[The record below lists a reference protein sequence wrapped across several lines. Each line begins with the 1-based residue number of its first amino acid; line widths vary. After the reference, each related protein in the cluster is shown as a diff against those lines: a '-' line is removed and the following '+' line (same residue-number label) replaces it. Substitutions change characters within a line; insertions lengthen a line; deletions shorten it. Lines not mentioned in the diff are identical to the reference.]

1 MAYKPYEL
9 SEEIKKAQAA
19 LEQQLA
25 QKPGDYQSNWSEALK
40 QAAQNLFSRPSFR
53 YDAASDPLYQS
64 YRQQYLRSGRLAMLD
79 TLGQAQLGTGGYG
92 NSYAQ
97 TTAQQAYGAQ
107 LQSLQGR
114 IPELYQIAM
123 NRYGLETTALS
134 DRLSYLQQQ
143 ESQDYSRY
151 QDALD
156 AWQKQ
161 TNLLANQLT
170 AQKEQ
175 DYDRYVSDR
184 DYSFKLS
191 QADLEQQRWQAEFD
205 EARRQFEAA
214 QAAKTATSASKGG
227 GSYSGNQGYD
237 AATVR
242 KAQEFVGTKAD
253 GMWGKNSTAAAKAK
267 GYDSLKAV
275 IQAMEGGDSYSV
287 TDGVA
292 AVKRLAEAGTD
303 EQKLSAYIARLT
315 VEGVLTQAQAATL
328 RKKYVS
334 PRYYY

>member
-1 MAYKPYEL
+1 MAYKPYVL
-9 SEEIKKAQAA
+9 SDEIKKAQAA
-19 LEQQLA
+19 YEQQLTR
-25 QKPGDYQSNWSEALK
+25 KPGDYQSAWSEALK
-40 QAAQNLFSRPSFR
+40 QAAQNLFSRKPFR
-53 YDAASDPLYQS
+53 YDATSDPLYQS
-64 YRQQYLRSGRLAMLD
+64 YRQQYRKDSRLAMLD
-79 TLGQAQLGTGGYG
+79 TLGQAQANTGGYG

-97 TTAQQAYGAQ
+97 SAAQQAYGAQ
-107 LQSLQGR
+107 LQNLNDK
-114 IPELYQIAM
+114 IPELYQMAL

-134 DRLSYLQQQ
+134 DRLGYLQQQ

-151 QDALD
+151 QDTLD

-161 TNLLANQLT
+161 TNLLANQL
-170 AQKEQ
+170 ASQKEQ

-205 EARRQFEAA
+205 EARRQFEAN
-214 QAAKTATSASKGG
+214 QAAKTATASSKGG
-227 GSYSGNQGYD
+227 GSYAGNQGYD

-275 IQAMEGGDSYSV
+275 IEAMEDGGSYTI

-292 AVKRLAEAGTD
+292 AVERLAAAGTD

-315 VEGVLTQAQAATL
+315 VEGVLTQSQAASL

>member
-9 SEEIKKAQAA
+9 SEEIKKAQQA

-25 QKPGDYQSNWSEALK
+25 QKPQDYQSSWEEALK
-40 QAAQNLFSRPSFR
+40 QAAQSLLNRKPFR

-64 YRQQYLRSGRLAMLD
+64 YRQQYRKDGRLAMLD
-79 TLGQAQLGTGGYG
+79 TLGQAQANTGGYG

-97 TTAQQAYGAQ
+97 SAAQQAYGAQ
-107 LQSLQGR
+107 LQNLNDK
-114 IPELYQIAM
+114 IPELYQMAL

-134 DRLSYLQQQ
+134 DRLGYLQQQ

-151 QDALD
+151 QDTLD

-161 TNLLANQLT
+161 TNLLANQL
-170 AQKEQ
+170 ASQKEQ

-205 EARRQFEAA
+205 EARRQFEAN
-214 QAAKTATSASKGG
+214 QAAKTATASSKGG
-227 GSYSGNQGYD
+227 GSYAGNQGYD

-275 IQAMEGGDSYSV
+275 IEAMEDGGSYTI

-292 AVKRLAEAGTD
+292 AVERLAAAGTD

-315 VEGVLTQAQAATL
+315 VEGLLTQSQAASL

>member
-19 LEQQLA
+19 YEQQLA

-97 TTAQQAYGAQ
+97 TAAQQAYGDQ
-107 LQSLQGR
+107 LQGLNDR
-114 IPELYQIAM
+114 IPELYQIAL

-161 TNLLANQLT
+161 TNLLANQLS

-184 DYSFKLS
+184 DYSFQLS
-191 QADLEQQRWQAEFD
+191 QSELEQQRWQAEFD

-292 AVKRLAEAGTD
+292 AVQRLAEAGTD

>member
-1 MAYKPYEL
+1 MAYKPYAL

-19 LEQQLA
+19 YEQQLA

-53 YDAASDPLYQS
+53 YDAASDPLYQN
-64 YRQQYLRSGRLAMLD
+64 YRQQYVRDGRLAMLD

-97 TTAQQAYGAQ
+97 TAAQQAYGDQ
-107 LQSLQGR
+107 LQGLNDR
-114 IPELYQIAM
+114 IPELYQIAL

-161 TNLLANQLT
+161 TNLLANQLS

-191 QADLEQQRWQAEFD
+191 QSELEQQRWQAEFD

-292 AVKRLAEAGTD
+292 AVQRLAEAGTD

>member
-9 SEEIKKAQAA
+9 SEEIKKAQQA

-25 QKPGDYQSNWSEALK
+25 QKPQDYQSNWEEALK
-40 QAAQNLFSRPSFR
+40 QAAQNLLNRQPFR
-53 YDAASDPLYQS
+53 YDAGSDPLYQN
-64 YRQQYLRSGRLAMLD
+64 YRQQYVKDGRLAMLD
-79 TLGQAQLGTGGYG
+79 TLGQAQANTGGYG

-107 LQSLQGR
+107 LQSLNDR
-114 IPELYQIAM
+114 IPELYQLAL

-143 ESQDYSRY
+143 ENQDYSRW

-156 AWQKQ
+156 TWQKQ
-161 TNLLANQLT
+161 ANLLANQLSQ
-170 AQKEQ
+170 QKEQ
-175 DYDRYVSDR
+175 DYNRYVSDR
-184 DYSFKLS
+184 DYSYKLS
-191 QADLEQQRWQAEFD
+191 QSELEQQRWQAEFD

-214 QAAKTATSASKGG
+214 QAAKTATSSSKGG

-242 KAQEFVGTKAD
+242 KAQEFVGTTVD

-275 IQAMEGGDSYSV
+275 IEAMEGGGGYTI

-292 AVKRLAEAGTD
+292 AVERLAAAGTD
-303 EQKLSAYIARLT
+303 EQKLNAYIARLT
-315 VEGVLTQAQAATL
+315 VEGLLTPEQAASL
-328 RKKYVS
+328 RRKYVS
-334 PRYYY
+334 PKYYY

>member
-25 QKPGDYQSNWSEALK
+25 QKPGDFQSSWGEALK
-40 QAAQNLFSRPSFR
+40 QAAQNLLNRQSFR
-53 YDAASDPLYQS
+53 YDAASDPLYQN
-64 YRQQYLRSGRLAMLD
+64 YRQQYVRDGRLAMLD
-79 TLGQAQLGTGGYG
+79 TLGQAQASTGGYG

-107 LQSLQGR
+107 LQGLNDR
-114 IPELYQIAM
+114 IPELYQIAL

-143 ESQDYSRY
+143 ESQDYSRW

-161 TNLLANQLT
+161 TNLLANQLET
-170 AQKEQ
+170 QKEQ

-184 DYSFKLS
+184 DYSFKVS
-191 QADLEQQRWQAEFD
+191 QSELEQQRWQAEFD

-214 QAAKTATSASKGG
+214 QAAKTAASTSKGG

-275 IQAMEGGDSYSV
+275 IEAMEGGGSYTI

-292 AVKRLAEAGTD
+292 AVERLAAAGTD

-315 VEGVLTQAQAATL
+315 VEGVLTQAQAASL

>member
-25 QKPGDYQSNWSEALK
+25 QKPQDYQSSWEEALK
-40 QAAQNLFSRPSFR
+40 QAAQNLLNRQPFR
-53 YDAASDPLYQS
+53 YDAGSDPLYQN
-64 YRQQYLRSGRLAMLD
+64 YRQQYVKDGRLAMLD
-79 TLGQAQLGTGGYG
+79 TLGQAQSSTGGYG

-97 TTAQQAYGAQ
+97 SAAQQAYGAH
-107 LQSLQGR
+107 LQSLNDK
-114 IPELYQIAM
+114 IPELYQLAL

-143 ESQDYSRY
+143 EDRDYSRY

-161 TNLLANQLT
+161 TTLLSNQLS

-175 DYDRYVSDR
+175 EYERYVSDR

-191 QADLEQQRWQAEFD
+191 QSELEQQRWQAEFD

-214 QAAKTATSASKGG
+214 QAAKAATSSAKGG
-227 GSYSGNQGYD
+227 GSYAGNQGYD

-242 KAQEFVGTKAD
+242 KAQEFVGTKVD

-275 IQAMEGGDSYSV
+275 IEAMEDGGSYTV

-292 AVKRLAEAGTD
+292 AVERLAAAGTD
-303 EQKLSAYIARLT
+303 EQKLNAYIARLT
-315 VEGVLTQAQAATL
+315 VEGRLTQAQAASL
-328 RKKYVS
+328 RRQYIS
-334 PRYYY
+334 PKYYY

>member
-1 MAYKPYEL
+1 MAYKPYAL

-19 LEQQLA
+19 YEQQLA

-53 YDAASDPLYQS
+53 YDAAADPLYQS

-79 TLGQAQLGTGGYG
+79 TLGQAQANTGGYG
-92 NSYAQ
+92 TSYAQ
-97 TTAQQAYGAQ
+97 TTAQQAYGDQ
-107 LQSLQGR
+107 LQGLNDR
-114 IPELYQIAM
+114 IPELYQIAL

-161 TNLLANQLT
+161 TNLLANQLSS
-170 AQKEQ
+170 QKEQ

-184 DYSFKLS
+184 DYSFQVS
-191 QADLEQQRWQAEFD
+191 QSELEQQRWQAEFD

-214 QAAKTATSASKGG
+214 QAAKTATTASRGG

-275 IQAMEGGDSYSV
+275 IEAMEGGGSYSV

-292 AVKRLAEAGTD
+292 AVQRLAAAGTD
-303 EQKLSAYIARLT
+303 EGKLSAYIARLT

>member
-1 MAYKPYEL
+1 MAYKPYER

-25 QKPGDYQSNWSEALK
+25 QKPGDFQSNWGEALK
-40 QAAQNLFSRPSFR
+40 QAAQNLLNRQSFR
-53 YDAASDPLYQS
+53 YDAASDPLYQN
-64 YRQQYLRSGRLAMLD
+64 YRQQYVRDGRLAMLD

-97 TTAQQAYGAQ
+97 SAAQQTYGAY
-107 LQSLQGR
+107 LQGLNDK
-114 IPELYQIAM
+114 IPELYQLAL
-123 NRYGLETTALS
+123 NRYGLEGQALS

-143 ESQDYSRY
+143 EDRDYSRY

-156 AWQKQ
+156 TWQKQ
-161 TNLLANQLT
+161 TNLLANQLS

-191 QADLEQQRWQAEFD
+191 QSELEQQRWQAEFD

-214 QAAKTATSASKGG
+214 QAAKAATTSSRGG

-237 AATVR
+237 VATVR
-242 KAQEFVGTKAD
+242 KAQEFVGTKVD

-275 IQAMEGGDSYSV
+275 IEAMEGGDRYTI

-292 AVKRLAEAGTD
+292 AVERLAAAGTD
-303 EQKLSAYIARLT
+303 EQKLNAYIARLT
-315 VEGVLTQAQAATL
+315 VEGLLTQAQAASL

-334 PRYYY
+334 AKYYY